1 MKKVYK
7 TPSILVIN
15 TDAYNMICQ
24 SEPSSSSEDNTRN
37 LSDVDKSNVRVCG
50 KCDTINNSNARYCR
64 HCGLLMDNQNS
75 TNNQA
80 SEGMS
85 EGTKTFWLVFC
96 WIGLIGAI
104 VLAFLGMWPFG
115 APGALV
121 FLYGIKYFSK

>member
-24 SEPSSSSEDNTRN
+24 SESSSSSEDNTQN
-37 LSDVDKSNVRVCG
+37 LSDVDKSSVRVCG

-64 HCGLLMDNQNS
+64 HCGSLLDNQNP

-85 EGTKTFWLVFC
+85 KGTKTFWLVFC
-96 WIGLIGAI
+96 WIGLTASI
-104 VLAFLGMWPFG
+104 VLAICGVWHIGG
-115 APGALV
+115 AMV
-121 FLYGIKYFSK
+121 FAFCKGIYSLSK